1 MANNTYPGSDR
12 EGAPPGFGDNILS
25 RRDKGGAL
33 GKMPKETSGAK
44 QPDIKRPTADNMPRF
59 PGEYEVIECDLYSP
73 HKPGGGV
80 IDLRQSFSS
89 LSIYES
95 LFSPTLTMDIR
106 ILDGTGL
113 AEFMPIIG
121 EETLSLKIK
130 TANLQNLEEVNIGE
144 PSGPPGSEVEKP
156 GPFKDSTNTGL
167 LSLNFNIC
175 KMTDKDEK
183 NAQRGVTAYTLH
195 GVSEEY
201 IVNLK
206 TKVQRTTINTRTG
219 EPQKISTVVR
229 SLFREYFR
237 WSSVPRK
244 KIFIEPTKN
253 LTNLVIPNLTPFKTF
268 DFLAARAV
276 SAGQHAVGATFL
288 FYETVT
294 GFFFISIETL
304 FAGGGMGYLKPADDP
319 PGTSPQEGQYA
330 FGDMRAK
337 ETYTVWPKRLEQ
349 PEGNTQ
355 AERTAMEM
363 VSVDQFEYTSNF
375 DVLENLTNGM
385 YANKLL
391 THDIVRMKYD
401 TLDFNYIDR
410 SIQRKEKVILSDGT
424 EEEKDRILSA
434 ADKKNFADSFTH
446 LDEGLLCTSY
456 QKGLGSSDA
465 HVSFY
470 PTNFGHSEIRHFKD
484 GIGIKT
490 VKEGT
495 ELGPLNIVPSRVEQW
510 MQQRIVQNQQ
520 INNIKIFIRAPGRS
534 NRMVGDVIEFKIPSP
549 NLENRAKGRPDE
561 HKYLSGKYLVTKL
574 RHHFTREKYQIEF
587 ECIKDSF
594 KSMLSGAVPGSSA
607 ITESGEIKLSEDGS
621 RVIGGL

>member
-12 EGAPPGFGDNILS
+12 EGAPPDFGATILS
-25 RRDKGGAL
+25 RRDKGGT
-33 GKMPKETSGAK
+33 GGGPQQQHETSGAK
-44 QPDIKRPTADNMPRF
+44 QPDIQNPTPQNMPRF
-59 PGEYEVIECDLYSP
+59 PGEYEIIECNLYSP
-73 HKPGGGV
+73 HKPGGGYV
-80 IDLRQSFSS
+80 DLRQTFTT

-95 LFSPTLTMDIR
+95 LFSHTLTMDIR
-106 ILDGTGL
+106 ILDGTGF
-113 AEFMPIIG
+113 AEFLPIIG

-144 PSGPPGSEVEKP
+144 PSGPPGSEVERP
-156 GPFKDSTNTGL
+156 GPFKGSTNSGL
-167 LSLNFNIC
+167 LSLHFNIF

-183 NAQRGVTAYTLH
+183 TAQRGMTEYTLH
-195 GVSEEY
+195 GVSGEY
-201 IVNLK
+201 IDNLK
-206 TKVQRTTINTRTG
+206 IKVQRTTVDTLTG

-229 SLFREYFR
+229 QLYREFFK
-237 WSSVPRK
+237 WSNK

-253 LTNLVIPNLTPFKTF
+253 LTNLIIPNLTPFKSF
-268 DFLAARAV
+268 DFLASRAV

-294 GFFFISIETL
+294 GFFFMSLETL

-330 FGDMRAK
+330 FGDTRAK
-337 ETYTVWPKRLEQ
+337 ETYTVWPKRMQQ
-349 PEGNTQ
+349 PNTTTN
-355 AERTAMEM
+355 EEKIAMEM
-363 VSVDQFEYTSNF
+363 TSVDQFEYTSNF
-375 DVLENLTNGM
+375 DVLENLTKGM

-410 SIQRKEKVILSDGT
+410 SIQRKEKIILSDGT

-434 ADKKNFADSFTH
+434 ADKKNFADSFAH
-446 LDEGLLCTSY
+446 LDQGLLCTSF

-470 PTNFGHSEIRHFKD
+470 PTNFGHSEVTHFKD

-490 VKEGT
+490 VKEGS

-561 HKYLSGKYLVTKL
+561 HKLLSGKYLITKL
-574 RHHFTREKYQIEF
+574 RHHFTRDKYQIEF

-594 KSMLSGAVPGSSA
+594 KEELGSALPGSSA
-607 ITESGEIKLSEDGS
+607 ITDSGEIKMSDDGT

>member
-1 MANNTYPGSDR
+1 MPDMADTGTPD
-12 EGAPPGFGDNILS
+12 APSNFGKTIS
-25 RRDKGGAL
+25 RRDAGSSTGGF
-33 GKMPKETSGAK
+33 PHETSGAK
-44 QPDIKRPTADNMPRF
+44 QPDIKNPTDTNQPRF
-59 PGEYEVIECDLYSP
+59 PGEYEIIECNLHSP
-73 HKPGGGV
+73 HKPGGGF
-80 IDLRQSFSS
+80 IDLRQTFTS

-95 LFSPTLTMDIR
+95 LFSHTLTMDIR
-106 ILDGTGL
+106 VLDGVGL

-121 EETLSLKIK
+121 EETLSLIIK
-130 TANLQNLEEVNIGE
+130 TANMPNLEEVSLGQ
-144 PSGPPGSEVEKP
+144 PSGPAGSEVEKP
-156 GPFKDSTNTGL
+156 GPFKDSTNSGL
-167 LSLNFNIC
+167 LKLNFNIC
-175 KMTDKDEK
+175 KMSDKDEK
-183 NAQRGVTAYTLH
+183 NAQRGMTEYTLH

-201 IVNLK
+201 IDNLK
-206 TKVQRTTINTRTG
+206 TKVQRTTINTLTG

-229 SLFREYFR
+229 SIFREFFR
-237 WSSVPRK
+237 WSNK

-253 LTNLVIPNLTPFKTF
+253 LTNLVTPNLTPFKTF
-268 DFLAARAV
+268 DFLASRAV

-294 GFFFISIETL
+294 GFFFISLETL

-319 PGTSPQEGQYA
+319 PGTSPQEGQYS
-330 FGDMRAK
+330 FSNMRAK
-337 ETYTVWPKRLEQ
+337 ETYTIWPKRFQ
-349 PEGNTQ
+349 Q
-355 AERTAMEM
+355 APKDVTNAEKRAMEM

-401 TLDFNYIDR
+401 TLDFNYIDK
-410 SIQRKEKVILSDGT
+410 SIQRKETVIRSDGS
-424 EEEKDRILSA
+424 EEEKDKILTA
-434 ADKKNFADSFTH
+434 ADKKNFADSFAH
-446 LDEGLLCTSY
+446 LDQGLLCTSY
-456 QKGLGSSDA
+456 QKGLGSADA

-470 PTNFGHSEIRHFKD
+470 PTNFGHSEVGHFKD
-484 GIGIKT
+484 GIGTKT
-490 VKEGT
+490 VKLGT
-495 ELGPLNIVPSRVEQW
+495 ELGPLNIIPSRVEQW

-534 NRMVGDVIEFKIPSP
+534 NRMVGDVVDFKIPSP
-549 NLENRAKGRPDE
+549 QLEDKAKGRPQE

-594 KSMLSGAVPGSSA
+594 KEGLSEAVSGSSA
-607 ITESGEIKLSEDGS
+607 ITDSGELKMSEDGT